1 LEMISAHMITI
12 AIKVFQLRAPPV
24 HLCKFR
30 VQQVLLSAYNAL
42 QVKSARRF
50 LLAYKTAQKATTVM

>member
-1 LEMISAHMITI
+1 MITI